1 MEHKTQKF
9 GVGVAIGTMMGTL
22 LEWYEAFLFAVGA
35 RYIGAAFFPSK
46 DPVASLLATFI
57 AFALGFAVRP
67 LGALFWGWVGDRYG
81 RRHVMFWTLL
91 LGGLATVLIGVVPDY
106 ATIGVAASVAVVL
119 LRILQGFSLGG
130 EWGAAV
136 NYIFENVT
144 RRRRLSLA
152 IIQSTVALG
161 LLAAAS
167 VFLLLEAILGSKAVA
182 SWGWRVAYWLAAIAV
197 VIGLLFRFRFGET
210 LEFMETALREKGPRS
225 PLREV
230 FVKFWRGTIVG
241 IVLAGT
247 AGAIF
252 YYGNTYSPNLAVALK
267 AVTSQEQFL
276 AVVVFALV
284 EIVGVVVSGLLSER
298 IGPRA
303 VIVVAA
309 LLGLAPAFLIQQI
322 TQGFGGL
329 LTVASLAGLVHGL
342 IYTAEAAFLAE
353 IYPTLARTTGL
364 SVSYQFGN
372 AVFAATAPMIMTWL
386 YQSSGLSFA
395 SIYIIVLSIATA
407 LLVATYRR

>member
-1 MEHKTQKF
+1 
-9 GVGVAIGTMMGTL
+9 
-22 LEWYEAFLFAVGA
+22 
-35 RYIGAAFFPSK
+35 
-46 DPVASLLATFI
+46 LATFI